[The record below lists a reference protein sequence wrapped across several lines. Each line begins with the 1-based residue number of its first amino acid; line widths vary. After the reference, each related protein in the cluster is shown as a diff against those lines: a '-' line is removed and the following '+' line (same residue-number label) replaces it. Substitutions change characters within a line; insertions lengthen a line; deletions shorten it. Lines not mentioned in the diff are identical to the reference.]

1 MIPAAFSNG
10 WMKWIPTQQ
19 LLQAAEGQMDLS
31 GQVEMRQVNV
41 EDFEAE
47 HPVVKAEELQGAEA
61 DCEALKR

>member
-1 MIPAAFSNG
+1 
-10 WMKWIPTQQ
+10 MKWIPTQQ

-47 HPVVKAEELQGAEA
+47 HTVVKAEELQVAEA
-61 DCEALKR
+61 YCEALKR

>member
-1 MIPAAFSNG
+1 
-10 WMKWIPTQQ
+10 MKWIPTQQ

-31 GQVEMRQVNV
+31 GQVEMHQVNV

-47 HPVVKAEELQGAEA
+47 HPAVRTEELQGAEA